1 MAWVKLWCIWAFV
14 GQFPHCRVKL
24 IPALLTA
31 DRASLAMAM
40 PTPCAAQGSQA
51 ELTVGA
57 GAAVLPEDVLRD
69 ILLRLPAKML
79 CRFRAVCRSW
89 RSFLSDPLFIAAHKS
104 KHPGPL
110 IVTCIRDLLGDGG
123 GTVNIMDLSGH
134 VVRRMTTSIEDATLL
149 CTRLD
154 LICITGK
161 KNCHT
166 SGHVIDPATG
176 HTLALP
182 YKRAQEHTHVRD
194 FFSYAFELGQVVST
208 GEYKALRCVSVN
220 GLSRGSE
227 PMISEVITLG
237 GCAGS
242 RHARWRERPGPPSP
256 VTSDSKKSVVV
267 NGVVY
272 FLLDFASHRFTYS
285 GDRVEPCSIASFNL
299 ETEEWLGTLQGPPQV
314 RNFIEAS
321 NGRCDYSDLYRKL
334 SLVNMNGFLVMV
346 HDPMGYPL
354 DLWFLIDIEKCLW
367 DRKYSIGFQ
376 YENLFAQPLLVLDD
390 GRIAIGTS
398 DLLRIYDPVSDSYT
412 EFQMAGSRLFAMYT
426 GNLLSLKSSF
436 TSEAKHCTTCGCYF
450 IPEADQ
456 HCEECMWHLYW
467 LSVDPHS
474 EYHKSRMP
482 LSLSVE

>member
-1 MAWVKLWCIWAFV
+1 
-14 GQFPHCRVKL
+14 
-24 IPALLTA
+24 
-31 DRASLAMAM
+31 MAM
-40 PTPCAAQGSQA
+40 PTPRAAQGSQA
-51 ELTVGA
+51 EPTA

-69 ILLRLPAKML
+69 ILLRLPAKTL
-79 CRFRAVCRSW
+79 CCFRAVCRSW

-123 GTVNIMDLSGH
+123 GTINIMDLSGH

-154 LICITGK
+154 LICVTGEK
-161 KNCHT
+161 DCHT

-182 YKRAQEHTHVRD
+182 YKRAQEHAHVKA

-208 GEYKALRCVSVN
+208 GEYKALRCVSVD
-220 GLSRGSE
+220 SSCHGSE

-237 GCAGS
+237 GGRGGGD
-242 RHARWRERPGPPSP
+242 RHARWRERPCPPCP
-256 VTSDSKKSVVV
+256 VTSGSKKSVVV

-272 FLLDFASHRFTYS
+272 FLLDFGSHRFTYS
-285 GDRVEPCSIASFNL
+285 GDRVEPCSIACFDL
-299 ETEEWLGTLQGPPQV
+299 EAEEWMGTLRGPLQV
-314 RNFIEAS
+314 RNFIEAG
-321 NGRCDYSDLYRKL
+321 NGRCDYSDLFRKL

-354 DLWFLIDIEKCLW
+354 DLWFLVDIEKCLW

-398 DLLRIYDPVSDSYT
+398 DLLRIYDPVSESYT
-412 EFQMAGSRLFAMYT
+412 EFQMAGSRLFAIYT

-467 LSVDPHS
+467 LSVDPDS

-482 LSLSVE
+482 LSLSVIPLFPET